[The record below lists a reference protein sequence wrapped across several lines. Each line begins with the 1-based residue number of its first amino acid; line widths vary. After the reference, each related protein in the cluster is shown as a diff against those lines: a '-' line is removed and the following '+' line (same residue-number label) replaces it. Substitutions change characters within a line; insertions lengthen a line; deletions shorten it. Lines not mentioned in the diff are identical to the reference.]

1 MIFRTYVPCVG
12 LLVACALAGC
22 ENKPAVENPDAGPV
36 GAVLGLK
43 VSDAAAR
50 SCEVV
55 LQDPD
60 RAVKRMA
67 YGAGVEGRFLRE
79 GPRVAAAFFSKTD
92 AALGNADLKLE
103 LGEGGTSAN
112 VTVEIGHCF
121 DRAGAALSAA
131 KVEVVR

>member
-1 MIFRTYVPCVG
+1 
-12 LLVACALAGC
+12 
-22 ENKPAVENPDAGPV
+22 
-36 GAVLGLK
+36 

-67 YGAGVEGRFLRE
+67 YGSGVDGRFLRE
-79 GPRVAAAFFSKTD
+79 GPRVAAAFFSRTD
-92 AALGNADLKLE
+92 AALEKVDLRIE
-103 LGEGGTSAN
+103 LVEGGTSAN
-112 VTVEIGHCF
+112 VTLEIGHCF